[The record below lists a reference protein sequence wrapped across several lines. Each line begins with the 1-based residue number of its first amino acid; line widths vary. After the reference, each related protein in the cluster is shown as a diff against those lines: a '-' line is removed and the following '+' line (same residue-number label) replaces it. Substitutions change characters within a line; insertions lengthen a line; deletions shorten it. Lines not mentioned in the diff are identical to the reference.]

1 MAIFKKELNE
11 SEMKQLK
18 TDDLDAVNGGYLH
31 WERGMGYELID
42 DNTGEVVD
50 KYFRNMQT
58 ASYFAEKAGVS
69 TIEISDDQLAALQN
83 GAWVQAVP
91 DK

>member
-42 DNTGEVVD
+42 DKTGEVID

-58 ASYFAEKAGVS
+58 ASYYAEKAGVS
-69 TIEISDDQLAALQN
+69 TIELTDAQYKAMCIGSKTPID
-83 GAWVQAVP
+83 
-91 DK
+91 